1 MAPRGG
7 VSLRLSDD
15 MSLPFDD
22 DDFEEE
28 EDLGGDTREGDE
40 VSLLLLLLL
49 LAVLPLLTSLPLPL
63 LLLPV
68 PSLFSTEVNSG
79 VGVAKTVS
87 SLALEFCVEEV

>member
-1 MAPRGG
+1 
-7 VSLRLSDD
+7 
-15 MSLPFDD
+15 
-22 DDFEEE
+22 
-28 EDLGGDTREGDE
+28 
-40 VSLLLLLLL
+40 
-49 LAVLPLLTSLPLPL
+49 LPLLTSLPLLL